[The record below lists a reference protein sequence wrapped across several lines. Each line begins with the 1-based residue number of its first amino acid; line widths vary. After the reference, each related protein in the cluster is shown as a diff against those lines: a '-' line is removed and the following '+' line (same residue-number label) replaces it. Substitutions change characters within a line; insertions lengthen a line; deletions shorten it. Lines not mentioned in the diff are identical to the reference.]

1 MLQVV
6 FKQNLINQPSEL
18 CSPNTLTRHDNKE
31 MRAKQMKIG
40 RNDDGIELSGHWH
53 NNIDKRS
60 ERTKEIGNFDMLQMD
75 K

>member
-1 MLQVV
+1 
-6 FKQNLINQPSEL
+6 
-18 CSPNTLTRHDNKE
+18 

-53 NNIDKRS
+53 NKIVKRS
-60 ERTKEIGNFDMLQMD
+60 GRTKEIGNFDMLQMD